1 MHRVT
6 HALRR
11 SAALLIVV
19 AAIAAAAGL
28 AYCSGLALQGGSGLP
43 WEVAA
48 LATPAVA
55 NPNRVF
61 ARGGAWLNSQPL
73 SAEDLRGKVVLV
85 NFWTYSC
92 INSLRPLPYVRA
104 WADKYRAR
112 GLVVIGVHTPEF
124 GFEKDVANV
133 RQATADLGVGFPV
146 VLDSEYAI
154 WRAFHNSAWPAF
166 YFVGRDG
173 EVRRQKLG
181 EGGYDES
188 ERLIQQLLA
197 QAGGPGVK
205 DPIAAVEGI
214 GPQAA
219 PDWRDIQSGETYVGR
234 DKAAGFVSPGGFQP
248 DGAASYKIPERLRL
262 NTWGL
267 SGVWRVGGEF
277 ATLTQP
283 SGAIAFRFHARDL
296 NLVMAPPGDGRAV
309 RFRVRLDG
317 AEPGPDHG
325 YDVDAQGQGELKQP
339 RMYQL
344 VRQARPVED
353 RTFAI
358 EFVDAGA
365 RVYVFTFG

>member
-6 HALRR
+6 QTLRR
-11 SAALLIVV
+11 SSALLIVV
-19 AAIAAAAGL
+19 AAIAAASL
-28 AYCSGLALQGGSGLP
+28 AYCSGLALQGGSGSP
-43 WEVAA
+43 WAVAA

-55 NPNRVF
+55 NPNRAF

-104 WADKYRAR
+104 WADKYRDR

-133 RQATADLGVGFPV
+133 RQATKDQGVGFPV
-146 VLDSEYAI
+146 ILDSDYAV

-173 EVRRQKLG
+173 QVRRQKLG

-197 QAGGPGVK
+197 EAGGPSVTDAIG
-205 DPIAAVEGI
+205 PVEGV
-214 GPQAA
+214 GAQAA
-219 PDWRDIQSGETYVGR
+219 PEWRDIQSGETYVGHE
-234 DKAAGFVSPGGFQP
+234 KATGFVTPGGLQRDVVTP
-248 DGAASYKIPERLRL
+248 YKAPEHLRL
-262 NTWGL
+262 NNWGL
-267 SGVWRVGGEF
+267 SGVWRVGDEF
-277 ATLTQP
+277 ATLAEP
-283 SGAIAFRFHARDL
+283 SGAIVFRFHARDL
-296 NLVMAPPGDGRAV
+296 NLVMAPPPDGRAV

-317 AEPGPDHG
+317 AEPGADHG
-325 YDVDAQGQGELKQP
+325 YDVDTQGQGELKRP

-344 VRQARPVED
+344 VRQARAIED

-358 EFVDAGA
+358 EFLDAGA